1 MINGVEESTESCT
14 LLDVLRQ
21 KEIQQDRVVLELNE
35 TIVKLDLPAGNLD
48 VIQRKRRGRPGLRR
62 LGRLSR

>member
-1 MINGVEESTESCT
+1 MMSFMINGVEESTESCT

-35 TIVKLDLPAGNLD
+35 TIVK
-48 VIQRKRRGRPGLRR
+48 RPLWGETL
-62 LGRLSR
+62 LKEGDKLEIVCFVGGG